1 MATKKP
7 KSDIVSLFEGVEEKG
22 FGEVSSDDLRTPRIT
37 IIQAMSPQRKKD
49 NADYNPEAEEGDL
62 FFTGSN
68 AIISGETGLS
78 FLPVWYN
85 KTLVEWKLREK
96 GGGLVKVHSAD
107 SDLFNRCSR
116 DSQGRLITP
125 AGETQLT
132 PTANHYGYA
141 MIDEEPQKCVINM
154 TGSQLKHSRYFNT
167 LIQSTKMQGAQGM
180 FTPPSYSHWYL
191 LKTQIESNDRGS
203 WYSFS
208 ISQER
213 VLDEQ
218 ETDLFTEA
226 KEFSEFCADG
236 GMDQLPGSSNT
247 AALEDNSEAKTWE

>member
-49 NADYNPEAEEGDL
+49 NADYNPDAEEGDL

-68 AIISGETGLS
+68 KVISGETGLS

-96 GGGLVKVHSAD
+96 GGGLVKVHSAE
-107 SDLFNRCSR
+107 SDLFNRCTR

-154 TGSQLKHSRYFNT
+154 RGHS
-167 LIQSTKMQGAQGM
+167 
-180 FTPPSYSHWYL
+180 
-191 LKTQIESNDRGS
+191 
-203 WYSFS
+203 
-208 ISQER
+208 
-213 VLDEQ
+213 
-218 ETDLFTEA
+218 
-226 KEFSEFCADG
+226 
-236 GMDQLPGSSNT
+236 
-247 AALEDNSEAKTWE
+247 

>member
-1 MATKKP
+1 
-7 KSDIVSLFEGVEEKG
+7 
-22 FGEVSSDDLRTPRIT
+22 
-37 IIQAMSPQRKKD
+37 
-49 NADYNPEAEEGDL
+49 
-62 FFTGSN
+62 
-68 AIISGETGLS
+68 
-78 FLPVWYN
+78 
-85 KTLVEWKLREK
+85 
-96 GGGLVKVHSAD
+96 
-107 SDLFNRCSR
+107 
-116 DSQGRLITP
+116 
-125 AGETQLT
+125 
-132 PTANHYGYA
+132 
-141 MIDEEPQKCVINM
+141 
-154 TGSQLKHSRYFNT
+154 
-167 LIQSTKMQGAQGM
+167 MQGAQGM